1 MLVHV
6 LHHARCFDGAAS
18 AALFCAFFRRHRDA
32 QARFVL
38 LPKAHAPGDPF
49 DSADFEADEVAC
61 VDFRYSRDPR
71 LTWWFDHHRSA
82 FAHPGQREH
91 FEADQSG
98 RKFYDPQAP
107 SCTGLIARVTA
118 EHFGFDPR
126 PHRQLVHWAEIID
139 SAAFPDPATAVHL
152 QSPALQL
159 MTFAEHNDDPLLLP
173 RFVDDLS
180 TRSFDWIVRAD
191 YVQRTIAPVLA
202 QHRLDV
208 ELIGRRARVHQG
220 VLELDLLDQP
230 GRAYNKF
237 ITYYHHPRVH
247 YAVGATIGPRGNP
260 TLSAGYNPWRPAEQ
274 RQHDLAAL
282 CERFGGGGHPFVG
295 GVTFEPGQEDRART
309 AATWIADALR
319 RAPSTDPT

>member
-32 QARFVL
+32 GARFVL
-38 LPKAHAPGDPF
+38 IPKAHRTGDPF
-49 DSADFEADEVAC
+49 DPADFEADEVAC

-82 FAHPGQREH
+82 FALPGQQEH
-91 FEADQSG
+91 FEADRSG
-98 RKFYDPQAP
+98 QKFYDPQAP

-118 EHFGFDPR
+118 ERFGFDSR
-126 PHRQLVHWAEIID
+126 SHQQLVQWAEIID

-152 QSPALQL
+152 KSAALRL
-159 MTFAEHNDDPLLLP
+159 MTFAEHNDDPTLLP
-173 RFVDDLS
+173 RFIDDLL
-180 TRSFDWIVRAD
+180 TRPFDRIVRAD
-191 YVQRTIAPVLA
+191 YVQRTIEPVLE
-202 QHRLDV
+202 QQRLDI
-208 ELIGRRARVHQG
+208 ELIGRRARVRQG

-237 ITYYHHPRVH
+237 IAYYHHPQVQ
-247 YAVGATIGPRGNP
+247 YVVSASVGPRGNA
-260 TLSAGYNPWRPAEQ
+260 TLTAGYNPWCPADQ
-274 RQHDLAAL
+274 RAHDLAAL

-295 GVTFEPGQEDRART
+295 GVTFEPGQEDRARS
-309 AATWIADALR
+309 AAAWIADALR
-319 RAPSTDPT
+319 RPPSVDPT